1 MAILTYEDVNDKAS
15 RLRAMTSLDRE
26 EFEQLA
32 GGDVWDSV
40 GCTAGAS
47 GP

>member
-1 MAILTYEDVNDKAS
+1 MAILTYDDVKDKAS
-15 RLRAMTSLDRE
+15 TLRAMTSLEQE